1 MRRYT
6 IPGMFAALLLLHSW
20 LRWLVL
26 LAAFNAVGRAIGG
39 NQSGRPWGA
48 GDEQAGKWLV
58 ILFDIQFLIGLILYL
73 ALSPT
78 TQAAFG
84 DFGAAMRDSQLRFF
98 AVEHS
103 VGMLA
108 AAALFHIGRTKSRKA
123 PAGSRHKIALIF
135 FGLALF
141 IMLLSIPW
149 PFSPAPRTL
158 FRFS

>member
-1 MRRYT
+1 MLA
-6 IPGMFAALLLLHSW
+6 PLLIVHSW

-26 LAAFNAVGRAIGG
+26 LAAANAVGRAFAGSR
-39 NQSGRPWGA
+39 SGRPWGP

-84 DFGAAMRDSQLRFF
+84 DFGAAMKDSQLRFF
-98 AVEHS
+98 AVEHL
-103 VGMLA
+103 VGMFA
-108 AAALFHIGRTKSRKA
+108 AAALFHIGRKKTLTA
-123 PAGSRHKIALIF
+123 PAATRHKVALVF

-141 IMLLSIPW
+141 ITLVSIPW
-149 PFSPAPRTL
+149 PFSPAPRGW

>member
-1 MRRYT
+1 
-6 IPGMFAALLLLHSW
+6 MFVPLLILHSW

-26 LAAFNAVGRAIGG
+26 LAAVNAIGRAFGG
-39 NQSGRPWGA
+39 HRSGRPWGA

-58 ILFDIQFLIGLILYL
+58 ILFDIQFLIGLIIYV

-78 TQAAFG
+78 TQAALG

-98 AVEHS
+98 AVEHL

-108 AAALFHIGRTKSRKA
+108 AAALFHIGRTKTRKA
-123 PAGSRHKIALIF
+123 PPASRHKIALIF

-141 IMLLSIPW
+141 IVLVSIPW
-149 PFSPAPRTL
+149 PFSPAPRGL

>member
-1 MRRYT
+1 
-6 IPGMFAALLLLHSW
+6 MFAPLLLLHSW

-26 LAAFNAVGRAIGG
+26 LAAVNAIGRAIGG
-39 NQSGRPWGA
+39 HQSGRPWGT

-58 ILFDIQFLIGLILYL
+58 ILFDIQFLIGLIIYL

-84 DFGAAMRDSQLRFF
+84 DFGAAMKDSQLRFF
-98 AVEHS
+98 AVEHL

-108 AAALFHIGRTKSRKA
+108 ASALFHIGRTKTQKA
-123 PAGSRHKIALIF
+123 PAASRHKIALIF

-141 IMLLSIPW
+141 ITLVSIPW
-149 PFSPAPRTL
+149 PFSPAPRGL